1 VVNRVSRIAGMV
13 GVLLLLG
20 PVVLKA
26 QDQKNAEAPPGQ
38 APPPAAADALPPLPG
53 PAPVNEVALG
63 PVLQTVPVQR
73 ATKEY
78 NWTKVDTTPLP
89 IEKQGIW
96 VLEIHFRPVRIIQIE
111 IPGKGRK
118 KLHYMY
124 YRVINRTG
132 KPRMFVP
139 QFTLVTDTRK
149 SYADKPIKA
158 AVKAVQMREDPT
170 IPLLGAVTIFGMIPP
185 SNKEGI
191 DDAVYGVAVWEGV
204 DPAADAF
211 KVFVQGLSDGYKDI
225 TPPSGGKTVTQHK
238 TLEIDFLR
246 RGDAHDI
253 REKEIELLDPP
264 YDWIYR

>member
-1 VVNRVSRIAGMV
+1 VGGLLFVALAG
-13 GVLLLLG
+13 LS
-20 PVVLKA
+20 A
-26 QDQKNAEAPPGQ
+26 QGQKPAEAPADQ
-38 APPPAAADALPPLPG
+38 APPAALALPG
-53 PAPVNEVALG
+53 PEPINEVALG
-63 PVLQTVPVQR
+63 PVLPTVPVQR
-73 ATKEY
+73 TAKEY

-89 IEKQGIW
+89 MEKQGIW
-96 VLEIHFRPVRIIQIE
+96 VLDFHFRPVRIVEIE

-149 SYADKPIKA
+149 SYVDKPIKA
-158 AVKAVQMREDPT
+158 AVQKVQIREDPT

-185 SNKEGI
+185 STKEGI
-191 DDAVYGVAVWEGV
+191 DDAVYGVAIWEGV

-211 KVFVQGLSDGYKDI
+211 SVFVQGLSDGHNHI
-225 TPPSGGKTVTQHK
+225 TPPSGGNTVTQHK
-238 TLEIDFLR
+238 TLRIDFIR

-253 REKEIELLDPP
+253 REKEIELMEPP
-264 YDWIYR
+264 YDWTYR